1 LDSWS
6 EPEAAD
12 VAAAPQALP
21 LADAAADDP
30 VPARSGWS
38 ILFCV
43 SASSCDTQVV
53 CVDHGMTENGHAVHG
68 LAGNAMSNPERR
80 PRWHAS

>member
-1 LDSWS
+1 LDSWG

-21 LADAAADDP
+21 LVDAAAGYP
-30 VPARSGWS
+30 MPARSLWS
-38 ILFCV
+38 ILFRV
-43 SASSCDTQVV
+43 SASLCNTRVV
-53 CVDHGMTENGHAVHG
+53 WVDHGMTENGLAAHG